1 MSVSLRDAKGS
12 AADRLWIQAAF
23 PEYLQELAKVSAA
36 STGVFP
42 VLGEHGAREG
52 ELLARWFR
60 DDRSHPVLI
69 LDGGRAAGF
78 ALVSRPLVTGAAKA
92 APEFRMA
99 EFFVHP
105 RSRRRGIGR
114 AAAVL
119 LFSRFAGQWEVAESS
134 ANGEAVSFWRDVIT
148 GYTHGRYQERVRD
161 GEVRQSFQSANSPG
175 LARR

>member
-12 AADRLWIQAAF
+12 AADRQWIQAAF
-23 PEYLQELAKVSAA
+23 PEYLQELARVSATG
-36 STGVFP
+36 TGVFP
-42 VLGEHGAREG
+42 VLGEHGARDG

-99 EFFVHP
+99 EFFIEP
-105 RSRRRGIGR
+105 RSRRRGVGR

-119 LFSRFAGQWEVAESS
+119 LFSRFAGQWEVAEST
-134 ANGEAVSFWRDVIT
+134 ANADAVSFWRDVIT
-148 GYTHGRYQERVRD
+148 DYTHGRYQERVRD
-161 GEVRQSFQSANSPG
+161 GEVRQNFRSGNSPG
-175 LARR
+175 PARS